1 MFNDLGDRMQY
12 SRRKQVLMAFFCL
25 ITVVSVV
32 VHNKACRDG
41 LATQVV
47 NWTCKSSSLLLSY

>member
-1 MFNDLGDRMQY
+1 MFDDLGDRMQY

-32 VHNKACRDG
+32 VHNKA
-41 LATQVV
+41 
-47 NWTCKSSSLLLSY
+47 Y